1 MYNYY
6 IHFIVSKGAISLSV
20 HKYDLMSDDLMTAP
34 EASRKW
40 GYEESYVRQMI
51 KKYPD
56 KIPEGEIRMFGKTLV
71 ITSLGMEKLTGRSPK
86 EAWYFCIEKQQM
98 IFKQVKYDFYEEAL
112 ARLIKEIENL
122 GISDYLLTTIDSQ
135 KQRVGLGL
143 KDGTFLFVTKEKG
156 K

>member
-1 MYNYY
+1 M
-6 IHFIVSKGAISLSV
+6 SKEAISLSV

-56 KIPEGEIRMFGKTLV
+56 RIPEGEIRMFGKTLV
-71 ITSLGMEKLTGRSPK
+71 ITAFGMEKLTGRSPK
-86 EAWYFCIEKQQM
+86 ERWYFCIEKQQM

-122 GISDYLLTTIDSQ
+122 GISDYLLTTIDNQ

-143 KDGTFLFVTKEKG
+143 EDGTFLFVTKEKG